1 MYVQLYVWVCVP
13 MCVCGCQKEILNI
26 LSAYSLET
34 GCLAEPET
42 RLAENDLGDLLS
54 VPQM

>member
-13 MCVCGCQKEILNI
+13 MCLCGCQKKILDI

-34 GCLAEPET
+34 GCLVELET

-54 VPQM
+54 VPL

>member
-13 MCVCGCQKEILNI
+13 MCVCECQKEILNI